1 MHMCALACVC
11 PKLMSGMIFNCS
23 FILFIDGPLIK
34 PELKDMASVVSLFAL
49 GIALSPPDE
58 SRIIGRLPHPSSTYW
73 VLEI

>member
-1 MHMCALACVC
+1 
-11 PKLMSGMIFNCS
+11 
-23 FILFIDGPLIK
+23 
-34 PELKDMASVVSLFAL
+34 MASVVSLFAL